1 MPCGAVFSISL
12 IYKPHTVNEALKKT
26 FFERTLVLAR
36 KGWGETHPNPM
47 VGAVIVEDE
56 KIVSE
61 GYHKQAGS
69 PHAEVE
75 AIRGLGREPRESASI
90 FVSLEP
96 CSTIGRTPPCVQ
108 GILDAGIKQV
118 FVGTTDPNP
127 LHSGRGIE
135 MLRESGIQV
144 EMATS
149 EFQSKATRLNFIFNH
164 NITTGHPLISLKL
177 AESSNG
183 MLTEVRGQPSRVTEE
198 QARLNMMT
206 WRRLFPA
213 IALGSGTVL
222 ADNPS
227 LTSRLPQKTFCPVRI
242 VFDAKLSTFG
252 DTVSPRDLYT
262 DEFSSKTKVITTST
276 GLNNKD
282 SVSRANDLGIHLIQA
297 KKDGDGRIDLS
308 DLREFLK
315 EHDLNALYCEGG
327 AKIAQSLL
335 NHNLI
340 DYLFRY
346 QSPKLFEGPNALA
359 GPDLDHFEI
368 KDSITQKLGED
379 ILTHGFL

>member
-1 MPCGAVFSISL
+1 MKEP
-12 IYKPHTVNEALKKT
+12 NKKT

-36 KGWGETHPNPM
+36 KSWGDTHPNPM
-47 VGAVIVEDE
+47 VGALIVEDE
-56 KIVSE
+56 KIVAE
-61 GYHKQAGS
+61 GYHQKAGS

-75 AIRGLGREPRESASI
+75 AIKSLGRTPKKNASI

-96 CSTIGRTPPCVQ
+96 CSTTGRTPPCVQ
-108 GILDAGIKQV
+108 AIIKSGIKQV

-127 LHSGRGIE
+127 LHAGRGIE

-149 EFQSKATRLNFIFNH
+149 EFQSEATRLNFIFNH

-183 MLTEVRGQPSRVTEE
+183 MLAKVSGQPSRITEA
-198 QARLNMMT
+198 QARSDMML

-213 IALGSGTVL
+213 IGVGSGTVL

-227 LTSRLPQKTFCPVRI
+227 LTSRLSEGTFCPLRI
-242 VFDAKLSTFG
+242 VFDSRLSTFG
-252 DTVSPRDLYT
+252 DSVSPREIYT
-262 DEFSSKTKVITTST
+262 DKFSSKTVVITTSR
-276 GLNNKD
+276 LSKNNNA
-282 SVSRANDLGIHLIQA
+282 VCRANDLGIHLIQA
-297 KKDGDGRIDLS
+297 TQDGNGRIDLT
-308 DLREFLK
+308 DLPEILK
-315 EHDLNALYCEGG
+315 DHDLNALYCEGG

-335 NHNLI
+335 EHNLV

-346 QSPKLFEGPNALA
+346 QSPKLFEGPDALA
-359 GPDLDHFEI
+359 GPELDDFEI
-368 KDSITQKLGED
+368 NDSITQKLGED
-379 ILTHGFL
+379 ILTQGFL

>member
-183 MLTEVRGQPSRVTEE
+183 MLTEVRGQPSRITDA
-198 QARLNMMT
+198 QARSDVMS

-213 IALGSGTVL
+213 IGVGSGTVL

-227 LTSRLPQKTFCPVRI
+227 LTSRLLEGTFCPLRI
-242 VFDAKLSTFG
+242 VFDSRLSTFG
-252 DTVSPRDLYT
+252 DSVSPREIYT
-262 DEFSSKTKVITTST
+262 DKFSSKTVVITTSR
-276 GLNNKD
+276 LSKNNNA
-282 SVSRANDLGIHLIQA
+282 VCRANDLGIHLIQA
-297 KKDGDGRIDLS
+297 RQDGNGRIHLT
-308 DLREFLK
+308 DLRGILK
-315 EHDLNALYCEGG
+315 DHDLNALYCEGG

-335 NHNLI
+335 EHNLV

-346 QSPKLFEGPNALA
+346 QSPKLFEGPDALA
-359 GPDLDHFEI
+359 GPELDDFEI
-368 KDSITQKLGED
+368 NDSITQKLGED
-379 ILTHGFL
+379 ILTQGFL

>member
-1 MPCGAVFSISL
+1 MKEP
-12 IYKPHTVNEALKKT
+12 NKKT

-36 KGWGETHPNPM
+36 KGWGYTHPNPM
-47 VGAVIVEDE
+47 VGALIVEDE
-56 KIVSE
+56 KIVAE
-61 GYHKQAGS
+61 GHHQKAGS

-75 AIRGLGREPRESASI
+75 AIKSLGRTPKKNASI

-96 CSTIGRTPPCVQ
+96 CSTTGRTPPCVQ
-108 GILDAGIKQV
+108 AIIKSGIKQV

-127 LHSGRGIE
+127 LHAGRGIE

-149 EFQSKATRLNFIFNH
+149 EFQSEATRLNFIFNH

-282 SVSRANDLGIHLIQA
+282 LVSRANDLGIHLIQA

-327 AKIAQSLL
+327 AKIAESLL
-335 NHNLI
+335 NHNLV

-346 QSPKLFEGPNALA
+346 QSTKLFEGPNALA

-368 KDSITQKLGED
+368 KDLITQKLGED

>member
-1 MPCGAVFSISL
+1 MKEP
-12 IYKPHTVNEALKKT
+12 NKKT

-36 KGWGETHPNPM
+36 KGWGDTHPNPM
-47 VGAVIVEDE
+47 VGALIVEDE
-56 KIVSE
+56 KIVAE
-61 GYHKQAGS
+61 GHHQKAGS

-75 AIRGLGREPRESASI
+75 AIKSLGRTPKKNASI

-96 CSTIGRTPPCVQ
+96 CSTTGRTPPCVQ
-108 GILDAGIKQV
+108 AIIKSGIKQV

-127 LHSGRGIE
+127 LHAGRGIE

-149 EFQSKATRLNFIFNH
+149 EFQSEATRLNFIFNH

-183 MLTEVRGQPSRVTEE
+183 MLTEVRGQPSRITEA
-198 QARLNMMT
+198 QARSDMML

-213 IALGSGTVL
+213 IGVGSGTVL

-227 LTSRLPQKTFCPVRI
+227 LTSRLSEGTFCPLRI
-242 VFDAKLSTFG
+242 VFDSRLSTFG
-252 DTVSPRDLYT
+252 DSVSPREIYT
-262 DEFSSKTKVITTST
+262 DKFSSKTVVITTSR
-276 GLNNKD
+276 LSKNKNA
-282 SVSRANDLGIHLIQA
+282 VCRANDLGIHLIQA
-297 KKDGDGRIDLS
+297 RQDGDGRIDLT
-308 DLREFLK
+308 DLPGILK
-315 EHDLNALYCEGG
+315 DHELNALYCEGG

-335 NHNLI
+335 EHNLV

-346 QSPKLFEGPNALA
+346 QSPKLFEGPDALA
-359 GPDLDHFEI
+359 GPELDDFEI

-379 ILTHGFL
+379 ILTQGFL